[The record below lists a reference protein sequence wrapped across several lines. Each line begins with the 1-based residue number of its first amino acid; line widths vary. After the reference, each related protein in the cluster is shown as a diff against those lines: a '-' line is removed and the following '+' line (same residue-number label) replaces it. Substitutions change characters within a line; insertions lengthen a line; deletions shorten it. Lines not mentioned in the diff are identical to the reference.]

1 LIVSIGTKRL
11 AELIVG
17 EKNIMRSKAKALTI
31 SLAIISSISLQSVLA
46 NETWKKQNSH
56 SRVAKTDNL
65 NYSQIVNED
74 VTRFQNFFVK
84 KFPNVEFEEFNNGV
98 YAIDSESREQ
108 WIEMEDFPPYELAV
122 DEGKI
127 LFEQKFDNGKSYA
140 DCFPDFKKGVRQ
152 NYPRFDQKT
161 NQVVTL
167 ELAINQCREANNT
180 APLAYDSEEI
190 TSISGYLAFLSR
202 GNKFNLKV
210 NSINAYNA
218 YLAGKRFYYSKRG
231 QLNFACSD
239 CHIKITGTKLR
250 ADTVSPGLGHPTGM
264 PVYRSKWGELGSI
277 GRRYQECN
285 KNVRAVPFDLQSEVY
300 RNLEYFQT
308 IMSNGLEVNG
318 PSSRK

>member
-1 LIVSIGTKRL
+1 
-11 AELIVG
+11 
-17 EKNIMRSKAKALTI
+17 MI
-31 SLAIISSISLQSVLA
+31 SLGFKNSSL
-46 NETWKKQNSH
+46 KK
-56 SRVAKTDNL
+56 
-65 NYSQIVNED
+65 Y
-74 VTRFQNFFVK
+74 
-84 KFPNVEFEEFNNGV
+84 PNTPLKEFANGV
-98 YAIDSESREQ
+98 YAIDRVSREQ

-122 DEGKI
+122 DDGKL
-127 LFEQKFDNGKSYA
+127 LFEQRFDNGKTYA
-140 DCFPDFKKGVRQ
+140 NCFEDYKQGVRQ
-152 NYPRFDQKT
+152 NYPYFDEKT
-161 NQVVTL
+161 KQVITL
-167 ELAINQCREANNT
+167 ELAINQCRKANNEQ
-180 APLAYDSEEI
+180 PLNYNSEEI
-190 TSISGYLAFLSR
+190 NAISGYLAFLSR
-202 GNKFNLKV
+202 GNPFDIKV
-210 NSINAYNA
+210 DSINAYNA

-285 KNVRAVPFDLQSEVY
+285 KNIRAVPFEQQSEVY